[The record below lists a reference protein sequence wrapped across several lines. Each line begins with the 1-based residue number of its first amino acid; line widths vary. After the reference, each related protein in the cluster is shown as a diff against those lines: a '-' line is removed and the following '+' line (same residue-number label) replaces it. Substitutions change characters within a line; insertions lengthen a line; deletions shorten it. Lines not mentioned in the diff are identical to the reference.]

1 MKNKLLI
8 VLSLIFFII
17 GSNAQTLDDYLKEA
31 EKNSPELQAR
41 QYRYRSAL
49 EKVNEVGGL
58 PDTKFSVGY
67 FVQEVETRVGAQKVK
82 LSASQNLPWFGA
94 LSARKESEAF
104 KAEALKNEIDL
115 YKRQLFLNVKETYYE
130 LYELKSKEDI
140 LNESIS
146 ILKTYEKLALSELE
160 NNRSTLVDVLKIKM
174 EQNELNNKVETIIE
188 NLKAKKIIFN
198 LLLNRK
204 EDTSIAIPIALLM
217 EGEENFNRK
226 LISQNPKLLKY
237 DNIQKALVKSEMAVK
252 KESLPIIGIG
262 LDYVFVED
270 RDVVNLVDNGKDI
283 IMPMVSVSVPLFSKK
298 YSSRRKQLQL
308 DQKALEYNKVDA
320 TNKLNALFET
330 AIAELKNAKSTIKT
344 QDENIIQA
352 DQAHKVLLTSY
363 QTANMDFEQVLE
375 IQQLKLKF
383 QLIKIAAEKKYAK
396 QMAII
401 QFLINS

>member
-1 MKNKLLI
+1 
-8 VLSLIFFII
+8 
-17 GSNAQTLDDYLKEA
+17 
-31 EKNSPELQAR
+31 
-41 QYRYRSAL
+41 
-49 EKVNEVGGL
+49 
-58 PDTKFSVGY
+58 
-67 FVQEVETRVGAQKVK
+67 
-82 LSASQNLPWFGA
+82 
-94 LSARKESEAF
+94 
-104 KAEALKNEIDL
+104 
-115 YKRQLFLNVKETYYE
+115 
-130 LYELKSKEDI
+130 
-140 LNESIS
+140 
-146 ILKTYEKLALSELE
+146 
-160 NNRSTLVDVLKIKM
+160 VLKIKM
-174 EQNELNNKVETIIE
+174 EQNELNNKVGTIIE

-204 EDTSIAIPIALLM
+204 EDTPIVIPTALLM
-217 EGEENFNRK
+217 EGEENLNRK

-237 DNIQKALVKSEMAVK
+237 DNIQKALIKSEMAVK

-270 RDVVNLVDNGKDI
+270 RDAVNLVDNGKDI

-320 TNKLNALFET
+320 TNKLNALFEN
-330 AIAELKNAKSTIKT
+330 AIAEIKNAKSTIKT
-344 QDENIIQA
+344 QEENIIQA